1 MGPRVGQINGP
12 TNTNTQI
19 KVDVITAQKGDTL
32 EKIAKREGIPLTDLK
47 DANPKTDPKKPL
59 VQGQDVNYPKDL
71 LVQHGETTL
80 DKVADRMGMDRGVLA
95 KANKGHIKDPNNLRE
110 GQHIKLPKDFEKVES
125 RGTPIKEKRITKD
138 GVNLPGGAGQIT
150 GGKGGVVYRPPTVK
164 IGGVNIPLPD
174 VVITDGKGVGV
185 NKTDDTYDGTGGANT
200 ARRRQEEKDISN
212 TRQKDERDV
221 DPRNDK
227 KKPKL
232 ENEKQPRRLQENEEK
247 LQIKKSAN
255 DPKQMDEELKKRM
268 AEEAAEF
275 VRKGGGL

>member
-1 MGPRVGQINGP
+1 
-12 TNTNTQI
+12 
-19 KVDVITAQKGDTL
+19 
-32 EKIAKREGIPLTDLK
+32 
-47 DANPKTDPKKPL
+47 
-59 VQGQDVNYPKDL
+59 
-71 LVQHGETTL
+71 
-80 DKVADRMGMDRGVLA
+80 
-95 KANKGHIKDPNNLRE
+95 
-110 GQHIKLPKDFEKVES
+110 QHINLPKDFGKVEP

-138 GVNLPGGAGQIT
+138 GVNLPGGTGQIT

-174 VVITDGKGVGV
+174 VVLTDGKGIGV
-185 NKTDDTYDGTGGANT
+185 NSTDGKYDGTGPANT
-200 ARRRQEEKDISN
+200 SRRREEEKNISN

-232 ENEKQPRRLQENEEK
+232 ENEKRPRHLHENEEK

-255 DPKQMDEELKKRM
+255 DPKQMDEELRKRM

-275 VRKGGGL
+275 VRKGGR